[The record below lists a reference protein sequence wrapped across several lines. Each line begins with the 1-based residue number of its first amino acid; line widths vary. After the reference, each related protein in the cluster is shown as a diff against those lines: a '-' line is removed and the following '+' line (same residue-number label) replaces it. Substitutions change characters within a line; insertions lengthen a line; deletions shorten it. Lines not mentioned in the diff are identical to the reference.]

1 MTPAGSRS
9 ENFSRKDQTLQQSLS
24 IAQDVFKQVG
34 RGKINFVLIGL
45 EVDVLFRDAENNFTA
60 DAVDKNLQTIDEYI
74 KLCLD
79 NDAKPVAMIF
89 PLPPSIRENYRQK
102 FFTPLIEIL
111 NEFTRLYDFNVA
123 NLFDLDIE
131 EKYFAGGTPS
141 NDNVIKLI
149 TASLTLKLIKLKIF
163 AEEDFYRLS
172 YDFFYTLAYTLQKEI
187 FQAVMDKVFSAT
199 IEKLRHK
206 QKIKLAFVTD
216 HAATWC
222 GDELYNL
229 FAQNPRFDTT
239 VFLCRGIESTV
250 HETQRDLAQFQAAG
264 INVAGIFDFETDTPP
279 QDVVIFLRP
288 YQSNFPKNF
297 QAAALTPQTLWIY
310 IHYCYETTTLDYYNV
325 IAYVLSWKFFFD
337 TDLTRKLFD
346 ENCDVGI
353 PRGMV
358 SGLPKMDYFFDEA
371 AQKNFPW
378 KLIRPDAKK
387 IIWAPH
393 WTLNNLDGTEKY
405 STFAYNF
412 RFMYE
417 FAKAHPETSWVVK
430 PHPRLAISTVEAGL
444 FPNVDAYENYL
455 QMWNALPNAQV
466 FTGAYYQ
473 PIFAT
478 SDGMIL
484 DSNSFIAEYQ
494 FTHKP
499 LIYLTSDCATN
510 FTELGKRLLNVS
522 YLVDGKNFD
531 DIAFAIQ
538 TIFIDGN
545 DPIKVERQKIFDELL
560 NYRQRNS
567 LSASKFIYK
576 TIVNELE
583 VTP

>member
-1 MTPAGSRS
+1 
-9 ENFSRKDQTLQQSLS
+9 
-24 IAQDVFKQVG
+24 
-34 RGKINFVLIGL
+34 
-45 EVDVLFRDAENNFTA
+45 
-60 DAVDKNLQTIDEYI
+60 
-74 KLCLD
+74 
-79 NDAKPVAMIF
+79 
-89 PLPPSIRENYRQK
+89 
-102 FFTPLIEIL
+102 
-111 NEFTRLYDFNVA
+111 
-123 NLFDLDIE
+123 
-131 EKYFAGGTPS
+131 
-141 NDNVIKLI
+141 
-149 TASLTLKLIKLKIF
+149 
-163 AEEDFYRLS
+163 
-172 YDFFYTLAYTLQKEI
+172 
-187 FQAVMDKVFSAT
+187 MDKVFSAT

-222 GDELYNL
+222 GDELYKL

-250 HETQRDLAQFQAAG
+250 QDTVHDLEQFQAAG
-264 INVAGIFDFETDTPP
+264 INVAGIFDFDVDTPP

-288 YQSNFPKNF
+288 YLSNFSKNF
-297 QAAALTPQTLWIY
+297 QADTLTPQTLWIY
-310 IHYCYETTTLDYYNV
+310 IHYCYGTTTLPYHNS
-325 IAYVLSWKFFFD
+325 LTFLLTWKFFFD

-353 PRGMV
+353 PRGV
-358 SGLPKMDYFFDEA
+358 YSGLPKMDYFFDEA

-378 KLIRPDAKK
+378 KMIRPDAKK

-393 WTLNNLDGTEKY
+393 WTLPKSSCNEIY
-405 STFAYNF
+405 ATFHRNF

-430 PHPRLAISTVEAGL
+430 PHPRLEISAVEAGL

-478 SDGMIL
+478 SDGLIL
-484 DSNSFIAEYQ
+484 DSASFIAEYQ

-499 LIYLTSDCATN
+499 LIYLLNDGATN
-510 FTELGKRLLNVS
+510 FTELGEKILNVS
-522 YLVDGKNFD
+522 YIVDGKNFD

-545 DPIKVERQKIFDELL
+545 DPLKIERQKIFDELL
-560 NYRQRNS
+560 NYRQHHG
-567 LSASKFIYK
+567 LTASRFIYK
-576 TIVNELE
+576 TIIDELE
-583 VTP
+583 ALP